1 MIAAAVL
8 AAGASR
14 RLGQRKQLLPTAEG
28 PLLRAM
34 TARVCAARGVDS
46 VAVVLGAYQD
56 VIAPAL
62 DGLAVTVLANEA
74 WSEGMGS
81 SVRVAARWA
90 TGSGADAL
98 LLVVCDQVELPTSH
112 LEALVAAASDGRTA
126 GSAYAGTVGVPAIFP
141 ATSFPRLARLAG
153 DQGARVL
160 LREHGV
166 VAVPWAGG
174 EHDVDEP
181 ADLRR

>member
-14 RLGQRKQLLPTAEG
+14 RLGQRKQLLPTEEG

-34 TARVCAARGVDS
+34 TARVCAARGIDT
-46 VAVVLGAYQD
+46 VAVVLGAYRD
-56 VIAPAL
+56 EIAPAL
-62 DGLAVTVLANEA
+62 DGVAVVVLANDA
-74 WSEGMGS
+74 WSEGMAS
-81 SVRVAARWA
+81 SVRVAASWA
-90 TGSGADAL
+90 TASGADAL
-98 LLVVCDQVELPTSH
+98 LLVVCDQVELATSH
-112 LEALVAAASDGRTA
+112 LEALVAAAVGGRTA

-141 ATSFPRLARLAG
+141 AASFPRLARLAG
-153 DQGARVL
+153 DRGARML
-160 LREHGV
+160 LREDGV
-166 VAVPWAGG
+166 VAVPWPGG